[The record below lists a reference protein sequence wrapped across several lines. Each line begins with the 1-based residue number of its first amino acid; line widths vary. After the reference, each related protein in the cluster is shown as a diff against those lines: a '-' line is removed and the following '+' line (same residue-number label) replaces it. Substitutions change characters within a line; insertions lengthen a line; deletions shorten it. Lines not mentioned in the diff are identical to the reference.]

1 MPKSEKPRRIAVL
14 GGGPAGLSAAY
25 RLLTSPTHPELPPIA
40 VDVYEATRRFGGVV
54 TTERAD
60 GFTFELGPAS
70 MQAKHSGVR
79 DLIYEKLELGN
90 RVLPRSGKTTRFYLL
105 KNGEL
110 IMLPSSP
117 VKFLKT
123 RLLSWK
129 GKLEIMSEVVRK
141 KGNVEGETVGDFF
154 KRRFGKELVDYVI
167 DPMVAGIYASRPKDL
182 GIKYALAKVWKLE
195 REAGSVIRGMFT
207 GKAKAPADARFNT
220 HTPRQLGEGFS
231 YDDGL
236 DVLTGSLCEG
246 IKRHN
251 KGGNLNRK
259 VSVRALDRN
268 SDGTWRVN
276 GKGKYDAVISTI
288 PTHSLGSINSNVSS
302 LESGFQILEKKVKY
316 AAVSIV
322 VLGFD
327 KSQVSH
333 PLDGFGALIPT
344 VENRKI
350 LGINFGSSN
359 FPSHAK
365 DRDKVFL
372 TCYLGGRRQPEIP
385 FKPAQEVVD
394 ISMKELR
401 DILGVTGQPS
411 FSRVKTWYQGIPQYE
426 PDHGEVLCTIA
437 RIEKRAPGLIFAGN
451 YRDGVGLPDALMSG
465 INSADRARDYL
476 QTTM

>member
-1 MPKSEKPRRIAVL
+1 MPSTEKPRRVAVL

-25 RLLTSPTHPELPPIA
+25 RLLTSSVHPNLPPII
-40 VDVYEATRRFGGVV
+40 VDVYEASRRFGGVV

-79 DLIYEKLELGN
+79 DLVYEKLNLGE
-90 RVLPRSGKTTRFYLL
+90 RVLPRSGKATRFYIF

-110 IMLPSSP
+110 VMLPSSP
-117 VKFLKT
+117 MKFLKSQ
-123 RLLSWK
+123 LLSWK
-129 GKLEIMSEVVRK
+129 GKVDIVKELLRK

-154 KRRFGKELVDYVI
+154 ERRFGKELVDYVI

-182 GIKYALAKVWKLE
+182 GIKYALAKVWRLE

-207 GKAKAPADARFNT
+207 GKAKDPPDARFNT
-220 HTPRQLGEGFS
+220 YTSRQLNEGFS
-231 YDDGL
+231 YDTGL
-236 DVLTGSLCEG
+236 EVLMASLCEG

-251 KGGNLNRK
+251 NGGNLNRK
-259 VSVRALDRN
+259 VTVRALDRT

-276 GKGKYDAVISTI
+276 GRGKYDAVISTI
-288 PTHSLGSINSNVSS
+288 PTHSLGSVRSNLQS
-302 LESGFQILEKKVKY
+302 LESGFEILKKKVKY

-322 VLGFD
+322 VLGFH

-333 PLDGFGALIPT
+333 PLDGFGALVPT
-344 VENRKI
+344 VESRKI

-359 FPSHAK
+359 FPSYVK
-365 DRDKVFL
+365 DPNTIFL

-394 ISMKELR
+394 ISVRELR
-401 DILGVTGQPS
+401 DVLGVTGQPT

-437 RIEKRAPGLIFAGN
+437 RLEKRAPGLIFAGN

-476 QTTM
+476 KTSM